1 MLRSE
6 ILEYTIQPT
15 TQPQIHKP
23 LKSSCFSNDLIMMI
37 KAESIVEAVN
47 IANVELNKMT
57 AWAIDNKIR
66 FNEKKIKGNA
76 NDKKETKRTKRSRY
90 ILEQ

>member
-1 MLRSE
+1 
-6 ILEYTIQPT
+6 
-15 TQPQIHKP
+15 
-23 LKSSCFSNDLIMMI
+23 MMI